1 MNDNLHQDF
10 GMQLDILIELN
21 KLINDSKD
29 IKVKPSLLMIITGTD
44 IAYTLESGVKVVP
57 IGCLK
62 N

>member
-1 MNDNLHQDF
+1 
-10 GMQLDILIELN
+10 LIELN

-29 IKVKPSLLMIITGTD
+29 IKVKSSLLMIITGTD
-44 IAYTLESGVKVVP
+44 IVHTLESGVKVVP

>member
-1 MNDNLHQDF
+1 MNDNLHLDF

-29 IKVKPSLLMIITGTD
+29 IKVKSSLLMIITGTD
-44 IAYTLESGVKVVP
+44 IVHTLESGVKVVP